1 MVLTAAT
8 AATTRCE
15 AAAWWYHDAILR
27 MVARNRNRAELAR
40 GMVQRGATAPL
51 LAMAAALGL
60 ATVGMVAVGPVGRT
74 ELAHF
79 TPDHPA
85 KHYVPLPNSPL
96 GTDAVFTGS
105 GDGEGVTMAGVR
117 AARLRARTQAL
128 SAQLGA
134 GEPHMNMAACK
145 AWGQHFAD
153 RWGSKIHTT
162 PQERRIAAHCEQVF
176 ARIVRQQK
184 MATAAAKVAAP
195 NTAASATHPL
205 VARTAVGHAHNR
217 NTVQHKRN
225 GLKAKEPRKSLDGT
239 AKVAPKAR
247 RWTNQRHASQHGRRS
262 KASFAARLPGFPRS
276 AYKHLGMKQRS
287 SDGQMAADLA
297 EYRKEGLI

>member
-1 MVLTAAT
+1 
-8 AATTRCE
+8 
-15 AAAWWYHDAILR
+15 
-27 MVARNRNRAELAR
+27 
-40 GMVQRGATAPL
+40 MVQTTAPL
-51 LAMAAALGL
+51 LAMVGALGL
-60 ATVGMVAVGPVGRT
+60 ATVAMVAVGPVGRT
-74 ELAHF
+74 ELAGAH
-79 TPDHPA
+79 
-85 KHYVPLPNSPL
+85 
-96 GTDAVFTGS
+96 
-105 GDGEGVTMAGVR
+105 
-117 AARLRARTQAL
+117 QAL
-128 SAQLGA
+128 SAQLAA

-217 NTVQHKRN
+217 NTAQHKRD

-262 KASFAARLPGFPRS
+262 KASLAARLPGFPSS
-276 AYKHLGMKQRS
+276 ADKHLGMKQRS

-297 EYRKEGLI
+297 EYRKEVLI